1 MVSSPDSTFRSARPI
16 PYVLPT
22 SHSSTSQPIR
32 PTNTHALG
40 RATKEAKNYCH
51 VADNSLPQHP
61 VVTPLVSTPPPTEV
75 IIVEPGCHHATS
87 GQREWWSNPM
97 HRTMIMNVL
106 TRLRAQVDTQA
117 MMNSAFPCN
126 VSVGRIGSG
135 RSGVAN
141 VKMFTLGYSVST
153 RLGFMH

>member
-61 VVTPLVSTPPPTEV
+61 VVTPLASTPPPTEV
-75 IIVEPGCHHATS
+75 IIVEPRRHHAAS

-117 MMNSAFPCN
+117 MMKSASPCN

-141 VKMFTLGYSVST
+141 T
-153 RLGFMH
+153 